1 MSMHISFELSQ
12 SDLDH
17 FRDVMKR
24 SCESHSGL
32 SRQEVI
38 EKAELLLV
46 QVHQSDATDFI
57 REQMSELQSLIGMV
71 VDKSWGMSDEDCERV
86 LGALSYFSE
95 PEDLIPDDIPGL
107 GYLDDAIMVEIVC
120 KELEHEILAYKE
132 FVVYRAAE
140 AGRRGEDAP
149 ILKRSDWL
157 EERRQ
162 QLHSRMR
169 RRRRGR
175 SGGSGGKPPFSLL

>member
-17 FRDVMKR
+17 FREVMERAIEAQK
-24 SCESHSGL
+24 GL

-38 EKAELLLV
+38 DKAELLLV

-57 REQMSELQSLIGMV
+57 REQMRELESLIGMI
-71 VDKSWGMSDEDCERV
+71 VDKSWGMSDEDSDRV

-107 GYLDDAIMVEIVC
+107 
-120 KELEHEILAYKE
+120 
-132 FVVYRAAE
+132 
-140 AGRRGEDAP
+140 
-149 ILKRSDWL
+149 
-157 EERRQ
+157 
-162 QLHSRMR
+162 
-169 RRRRGR
+169 
-175 SGGSGGKPPFSLL
+175 